1 MILRKRFAVIRDEP
15 NRANGLVGLV
25 LCLWRGYSLRMWAMV
40 VLLFDIDC
48 ICEMGSCPWNDFLV
62 RGVTLSMA
70 GNARK
75 GPHCIGIVFL
85 CQKWRLWGLFFAGWS
100 FAMKSMLPPIRH
112 NVFLT
117 AGHSPFL
124 ELLTLQKGP
133 IAPFSA
139 TTPLF
144 GRNGR
149 FEGARRRCA
158 CSSPAVRCQSPGSV
172 NRCLPFAAWRLVL
185 AILFGRCRLPPWP
198 LGSVARRFPWRLLL
212 SVRVALSAAFC
223 ERSLFPLSPY
233 VEPPCS
239 SCGVNAFETHITLR
253 CNMRVTLVKRCIH
266 TLETLHSL
274 PSPCGAAHRHAPV
287 ATRPPRLELPGL
299 GQWGK

>member
-1 MILRKRFAVIRDEP
+1 MER
-15 NRANGLVGLV
+15 
-25 LCLWRGYSLRMWAMV
+25 
-40 VLLFDIDC
+40 
-48 ICEMGSCPWNDFLV
+48 FLV

-85 CQKWRLWGLFFAGWS
+85 CQEWRLGGLFFAGRD
-100 FAMKSMLPPIRH
+100 FAMKSMLPLIRQ

-133 IAPFSA
+133 IAPFSV
-139 TTPLF
+139 TTALF

-158 CSSPAVRCQSPGSV
+158 CSSPAVCLTLRYVLLVVCRSLPISRFCQSLSAVCRLAPGAC
-172 NRCLPFAAWRLVL
+172 RRLLRAL
-185 AILFGRCRLPPWP
+185 AI
-198 LGSVARRFPWRLLL
+198 
-212 SVRVALSAAFC
+212 
-223 ERSLFPLSPY
+223 FPLSPY

-253 CNMRVTLVKRCIH
+253 CNMRVTLVKRCTH
-266 TLETLHSL
+266 TLKTLHSL